1 MRPGRQWISAEDVD
15 HDSPAKRQIESP
27 WQRCERGMRLDLKL
41 VTREHDSIE
50 AQTGHA
56 DEHRGPRAVL
66 EHEAHPLLL
75 RAQARHVGKSLRE
88 IPRYLGSRSS
98 RWKGRR
104 DTEEQ
109 LGTVDLAPGHRQRR
123 LQPVVALGL
132 QRQAQGRRA
141 HGRLERGRNLYVNGS

>member
-75 RAQARHVGKSLRE
+75 RAQARHLDKTPPK
-88 IPRYLGSRSS
+88 IPRCLGPGPT
-98 RWKGRR
+98 RWR
-104 DTEEQ
+104 E
-109 LGTVDLAPGHRQRR
+109 
-123 LQPVVALGL
+123 
-132 QRQAQGRRA
+132 RA
-141 HGRLERGRNLYVNGS
+141 AT